1 MLKIGS
7 KLKEIRLKNKFSIP
21 TVIKK
26 LEEVNIYITKKT
38 IYRWENDSI
47 IPTLET
53 IKVLSYIYNTNLNE
67 IYEDKKFYKV
77 LSENEYMF
85 INTLRENN
93 NFKKIVKTLVKM

>member
-1 MLKIGS
+1 MLKIGH

-38 IYRWENDSI
+38 IYRWENDNI
-47 IPTLET
+47 IPNLET
-53 IKVLSYIYNTNLNE
+53 IKVLSFIYNTNLNE
-67 IYEDKKFYKV
+67 IYEDKRYLKV
-77 LSENEYMF
+77 LSEGEFIF
-85 INTLRENN
+85 INILRENN